1 MPHQARFV
9 PSFEAFMSKSL
20 LTRRESVYGHRRERK
35 RCERERRNGYTR
47 ARGCTPAS
55 FIARALRAL
64 NASVIFV
71 FAAIGFSIPR
81 VVCIIEASKP
91 KQFANV

>member
-1 MPHQARFV
+1 MVIGGSARG
-9 PSFEAFMSKSL
+9 A
-20 LTRRESVYGHRRERK
+20 SVNAGMAI
-35 RCERERRNGYTR
+35 R
-47 ARGCTPAS
+47 AQKGCTPAS

-81 VVCIIEASKP
+81 AVCIIEASKP